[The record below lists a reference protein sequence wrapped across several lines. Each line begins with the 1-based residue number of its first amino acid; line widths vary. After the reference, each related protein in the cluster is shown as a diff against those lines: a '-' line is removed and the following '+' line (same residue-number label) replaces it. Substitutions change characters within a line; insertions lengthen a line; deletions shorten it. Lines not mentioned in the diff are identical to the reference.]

1 MCCIFLQSLSNMP
14 LIKEVDEKI
23 KQINAT
29 NNKKNPEKYLF
40 LTIKMT
46 PIDSRVE
53 KLNGPSS

>member
-1 MCCIFLQSLSNMP
+1 MP

-29 NNKKNPEKYLF
+29 NNKKKPEKYLF